1 MTSEVIKKHKFK
13 KGDKVICNSNN
24 NAIVLGYY
32 ADNIVEVQLWSKGRY
47 VGITVANESDLRE
60 QRGGVRWVAM

>member
-1 MTSEVIKKHKFK
+1 MTREVIKKHKFK
-13 KGDKVICNSNN
+13 KGDKVISNINN

-47 VGITVANESDLRE
+47 FGITVANESDLRE
-60 QRGGVRWVAM
+60 QRGGVR